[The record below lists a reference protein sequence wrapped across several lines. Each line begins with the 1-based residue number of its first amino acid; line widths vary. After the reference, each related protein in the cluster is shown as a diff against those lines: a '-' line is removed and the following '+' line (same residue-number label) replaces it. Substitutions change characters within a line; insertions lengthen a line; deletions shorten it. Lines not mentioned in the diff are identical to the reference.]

1 MAIAVSPA
9 NSSWVYSLIESDSKK
24 EKGGL
29 FLSKDSGESWKR
41 ISNDHRLLQR
51 AWYYIELTLDPN
63 NENVVYVL
71 SASAYKS
78 INGGL
83 DWEEIDTHHG
93 DYHDLWINPNNSKNM
108 LISNDGGSEITFDGG
123 NNWSRIDNMPTG
135 QFYRVITD
143 NLFPYNIYG
152 GQQDKIKDEQQKTL
166 QQRKKNSPMLIKF
179 FE

>member
-1 MAIAVSPA
+1 MVAVS
-9 NSSWVYSLIESDSKK
+9 LKK
-24 EKGGL
+24 NG
-29 FLSKDSGESWKR
+29 GESWKR

-78 INGGL
+78 INGGS

-108 LISNDGGSEITFDGG
+108 LISNDGGSEITFDAGE
-123 NNWSRIDNMPTG
+123 NWSRIDNMPTG

-152 GQQDKIKDEQQKTL
+152 CLLYT
-166 QQRKKNSPMLIKF
+166 SPSPRDGLLSRMPSSA
-179 FE
+179 

>member
-83 DWEEIDTHHG
+83 DWEEIDT
-93 DYHDLWINPNNSKNM
+93 D
-108 LISNDGGSEITFDGG
+108 
-123 NNWSRIDNMPTG
+123 
-135 QFYRVITD
+135 
-143 NLFPYNIYG
+143 
-152 GQQDKIKDEQQKTL
+152 
-166 QQRKKNSPMLIKF
+166 
-179 FE
+179 